1 MKPTPLL
8 FSGLTLTLLL
18 FASVGAGADT
28 LPSTTPQRAG
38 MSAERLDR
46 IDQVIDRYIADQ
58 QISGAVTMVA
68 RHGAIVHAESQ
79 GWMDREEQDTMRRD
93 AIFRMASMS
102 KPVTGVAILMLMEE
116 GKLRLSDPVSRFI
129 PEFTDTQVAVID
141 ETRPTPR
148 GQLPSYYTMPAE
160 REITVRDL
168 LTHTSGLGS
177 GQVYGISSSIS
188 PRDRSLNLAEY
199 VPTLGKTP
207 LEFQPGTQWSYS
219 LLAGIETLG
228 RIVEVTSGMTFDRFL
243 EERLFAPLGM
253 EDTAFVV
260 PAADQSRVVM
270 RYERTDDGQLER
282 AEGNPSWLDTTTL
295 FSGGGGLYST
305 ADDYIRFAQML
316 ANGGELDGNRIL
328 SPRTV
333 ELMASNHVKELY
345 GPDAGRPEG
354 LGFGLTVDVV
364 LDPVLAD
371 TRRGPGSFAWGG
383 AFGTYFWVDPHNDL
397 VGLLMVQTP
406 VDGLRDDFVNAVVQ
420 AIVE

>member
-1 MKPTPLL
+1 MKSTPHILY
-8 FSGLTLTLLL
+8 SLTLILSLGSLT
-18 FASVGAGADT
+18 ATAAT
-28 LPSTTPQRAG
+28 LPNANPEDAG
-38 MSAERLDR
+38 MSAQRLDR
-46 IDQVIDRYIADQ
+46 VDALIDRYIADQ

-68 RHGAIVHAESQ
+68 RHGEVVHLESQ
-79 GWMDREEQDTMRRD
+79 GWMDRENGEPMRRD

-116 GKLRLSDPVSRFI
+116 GKVRLSDPVSRFI
-129 PEFTDTQVAVID
+129 PEFTNTQVAVID
-141 ETRPTPR
+141 ESRPTPR
-148 GQLPSYYTMPAE
+148 GQLPNYYTMPAE

-177 GQVYGISSSIS
+177 GQAYGISSSIS
-188 PRDRSLNLAEY
+188 PRDGSLDLATY
-199 VPTLGKTP
+199 IPTLGSTP
-207 LEFQPGTQWSYS
+207 LEFQPGSQWSYS

-228 RIVEVTSGMTFDRFL
+228 RIVEVASGMTFDRFL
-243 EERLFAPLGM
+243 QERLFAPLGM
-253 EDTAFVV
+253 EDTAFIV
-260 PAADQSRVVM
+260 PAEKQSRLVM
-270 RYERTDDGQLER
+270 RYERTDEGQLKR

-316 ANGGELDGNRIL
+316 ANGGELDGERIL

-333 ELMASNHVKELY
+333 ELMASNHVKDLY
-345 GPDAGRPEG
+345 GPNAGRPEG

-371 TRRGPGSFAWGG
+371 THRGPGSFAWGG

-397 VGLLMVQTP
+397 VGLLMIQTP
-406 VDGLRDDFVNAVVQ
+406 VDGLRNDFVNAVVQ
-420 AIVE
+420 AIIE

>member
-1 MKPTPLL
+1 MKSTPHVLC
-8 FSGLTLTLLL
+8 SLTLILSLGSLAAT
-18 FASVGAGADT
+18 AAT
-28 LPSTTPQRAG
+28 LPNANPEDAG
-38 MSAERLDR
+38 MSAQRLDR
-46 IDQVIDRYIADQ
+46 VDALIDRYIADQ
-58 QISGAVTMVA
+58 QITGAVTMVA
-68 RHGAIVHAESQ
+68 RHGEIVHLESQ
-79 GWMDREEQDTMRRD
+79 GWMDRENEEPMRRD

-116 GKLRLSDPVSRFI
+116 GKVRLSDPVSRFI
-129 PEFTDTQVAVID
+129 PEFTNTQVAVID
-141 ETRPTPR
+141 ESRPTPR
-148 GQLPSYYTMPAE
+148 GQLPNYYTMPAE

-188 PRDRSLNLAEY
+188 PRDGSLNLATY
-199 VPTLGKTP
+199 VPTLGRTP
-207 LEFQPGTQWSYS
+207 LEFQPGSQWSYS

-228 RIVEVTSGMTFDRFL
+228 RIVEVASGMTFDQFL
-243 EERLFAPLGM
+243 QERLFAPLGM

-260 PAADQSRVVM
+260 PAEKQSRLVM
-270 RYERTDDGQLER
+270 RYERTDEGQLER

-316 ANGGELDGNRIL
+316 ANGGELDGARIL

-333 ELMASNHVKELY
+333 ELMASNHVKDLY

-397 VGLLMVQTP
+397 VGLLMIQTP
-406 VDGLRDDFVNAVVQ
+406 VDGLRNDFVNAVVQ
-420 AIVE
+420 AIIE